1 MMKSFLMFA
10 GMVLF
15 SIQIINGQSFAV
27 NSFSPPAQSM
37 NFLPSLEIVINFN
50 TSIDITSFDDTTFQV
65 FGRWSGIHRGNI
77 SVFNDTSSILFT
89 PDKNFFYG
97 EWVTVSLSKGIRNA
111 NGDSLSKG
119 FAWNFWTKSLSGTMD
134 LFRSTTI
141 STREPGEGWIQ
152 TYGTYAGDFNGDGW
166 SDFVVPNE
174 RPADVRVFLNDQAG
188 GYHNFTEFPVPNGL
202 TTSTNEGFDYNND
215 GLLDFTVGS
224 GESDIV
230 TVFQGDGMGGFP
242 SSQNYITGNGV
253 RGLVVL
259 DANGDGFYDIV
270 TASRYASFVSVLIN
284 NGDGTFAQA
293 VNFDAGIDGETAL
306 ATADVN
312 ADGIMDFFVGGI
324 NSDQVALFLGDG
336 DGGFVSSDVVVT
348 GNGPWMVATGDVNG
362 DGVPDVVCANSSE
375 GTVAVVLCDSTGN
388 LGSPVTYPV
397 GAFPLSVDLGDID
410 GDNDLDLVSA
420 NFSGDNFTIYEND
433 GSGNFINRN
442 DLPSNSAGSCVVLH
456 DRDND
461 GDMDM
466 TGIDELEDLLILFT
480 NDGPVN
486 AETNKSTPDDF
497 KLFQNYPN
505 PFNPTTKIKY
515 QIPGDISIAGRNHFV
530 SIIIYDII
538 GNKVATLVN
547 EEKPA
552 GNYEVNFDASGLAS
566 GMYFY
571 SLKVGKFSETKKM
584 ILMK

>member
-1 MMKSFLMFA
+1 MMKSFLMFW

-15 SIQIINGQSFAV
+15 SIQVTTGQSFKV
-27 NSFSPPAQSM
+27 NSVTPPAQSI

-50 TSIDITSFDDTTFQV
+50 RAIDITSFDDTTFQV
-65 FGRWSGIHRGNI
+65 FGRWSGIHRGKI

-97 EWVTVSLSKGIRNA
+97 EWVTISLSKGIRDIS
-111 NGDSLSKG
+111 GDSLAKG
-119 FAWNFWTKSLSGTMD
+119 FAWNFWTKSLSASMELT
-134 LFRSTTI
+134 RASTI

-174 RPADVRVFLNDQAG
+174 RPADIRVFLNDQG
-188 GYHNFTEFPVPNGL
+188 GGFNDFTTFAIPGGS

-215 GLLDFTVGS
+215 GIIDFVVGS
-224 GESDIV
+224 GESNIV
-230 TVFQGDGMGGFP
+230 TVFQGDGTGGFP

-259 DANGDGFYDIV
+259 DADGDGFCDIV
-270 TASRYASFVSVLIN
+270 TANRYASNVSVLLN
-284 NGDGTFAQA
+284 NGNGTFAPSA
-293 VNFDAGIDGETAL
+293 NFEAGINGETAL

-312 ADGIMDFFVGGI
+312 ADGIMDLFIGGI

-336 DGGFVSSDVVVT
+336 NGGFTFSDVVVT
-348 GNGPWMVATGDVNG
+348 GNGPWMVAAGDVNG
-362 DGVPDVVCANSSE
+362 DEVPDVVCANSSE

-388 LGSPVTYPV
+388 FGNPVTYPV

-433 GSGNFINRN
+433 GSGNFINRT

-466 TGIDELEDLLILFT
+466 TGIDELEDILIFFT
-480 NDGPVN
+480 NDGTVVVKEEKPV
-486 AETNKSTPDDF
+486 PDNF
-497 KLFQNYPN
+497 VLYQNYPN
-505 PFNPTTKIKY
+505 PFNPTTR
-515 QIPGDISIAGRNHFV
+515 ISWQSAVNSWQTLKV
-530 SIIIYDII
+530 YDIL
-538 GNKVATLVN
+538 GNEITTLVDDYLS
-547 EEKPA
+547 K
-552 GNYEVNFDASGLAS
+552 GKHEVEFSVKNLSTGI
-566 GMYFY
+566 YFY
-571 SLKVGKFSETKKM
+571 KLQAEDIVQTKKM
-584 ILMK
+584 FFLK